1 METIRINIKTI
12 AGNKVSNAHESS
24 HSNKCEEI
32 LSMDLEIIYENDTE
46 LAEFEAFNRGYREDV
61 IVIINNKKY
70 KVYIISMVRLQQ
82 DFEKELQD
90 SGYYMAEP
98 NMILVNDVTKKEIEY
113 TIMEMY
119 KCKFFERLDNCG
131 F

>member
-1 METIRINIKTI
+1 MGIK
-12 AGNKVSNAHESS
+12 
-24 HSNKCEEI
+24 
-32 LSMDLEIIYENDTE
+32 IIYENDTE
-46 LAEFEAFNRGYREDV
+46 LAEFEAFNRGYREDI

-90 SGYYMAEP
+90 SGYYIAEP

-119 KCKFFERLDNCG
+119 KCDFFERLDNCG

>member
-1 METIRINIKTI
+1 
-12 AGNKVSNAHESS
+12 
-24 HSNKCEEI
+24 
-32 LSMDLEIIYENDTE
+32 
-46 LAEFEAFNRGYREDV
+46 
-61 IVIINNKKY
+61 
-70 KVYIISMVRLQQ
+70 MVRLQQ

-90 SGYYMAEP
+90 LGYYMAEP

-131 F
+131 FE

>member
-1 METIRINIKTI
+1 
-12 AGNKVSNAHESS
+12 
-24 HSNKCEEI
+24 
-32 LSMDLEIIYENDTE
+32 MDIDIIYENDIE
-46 LAEFEAFNRGYREDV
+46 LAEWEAINRGYREDIV
-61 IVIINNKKY
+61 VIINNKKY
-70 KVYIISMVRLQQ
+70 KVYIITMARLQQ

-90 SGYYMAEP
+90 SGYYMTEP
-98 NMILVNDVTKKEIEY
+98 NTILVNDVTKKEIEY

>member
-1 METIRINIKTI
+1 
-12 AGNKVSNAHESS
+12 
-24 HSNKCEEI
+24 
-32 LSMDLEIIYENDTE
+32 MDIEIIYENDTE
-46 LAEFEAFNRGYREDV
+46 LAEFEAFNKGYRGDV
-61 IVIINNKKY
+61 VVIINNQKY
-70 KVYIISMVRLQQ
+70 KVYITSMVRLQQ

-90 SGYYMAEP
+90 LGYYMAEP

-131 F
+131 FE

>member
-1 METIRINIKTI
+1 
-12 AGNKVSNAHESS
+12 
-24 HSNKCEEI
+24 
-32 LSMDLEIIYENDTE
+32 MDIEIIYENDTE
-46 LAEFEAFNRGYREDV
+46 LAEFEAFNKGYRADV

-70 KVYIISMVRLQQ
+70 KVYIISLVRLQQ

-98 NMILVNDVTKKEIEY
+98 NTILVNDVTKKEIEY

-119 KCKFFERLDNCG
+119 KSKFFERLDNCG
-131 F
+131 FG